1 MGMKPAYRL
10 LRLVGHQ
17 RWIRFGIRDRII
29 RFFISSD
36 SAPSHPFS
44 APFYGL
50 TYEGDLASFIDWSAY
65 FYGAYSYQELDLI
78 RDILSHQTD
87 PVFIDVGANV
97 GNHSLFASAHSRQ
110 VLAFEPV
117 PALYKQ
123 LLHKQST
130 NQLTNLRAFN
140 YALGE
145 AESVRAFSLPTSCN
159 QGIGR
164 VLNDGEIAQGN
175 TTTVSVK
182 EGDTVL
188 DEQCISPVTL
198 IKVDVEGH
206 EPLVL
211 RGLARTLLAHRPTVF
226 FEWSSASA
234 SHVGYQPV
242 CTLFP
247 ANYRLYA
254 FESHRPAFFFF
265 EHKRYRLS
273 PARAI
278 MPAGNYVAI
287 PAEALTPEHMAALHI
302 VV

>member
-1 MGMKPAYRL
+1 MKPAYRL
-10 LRLVGHQ
+10 LRLLGHQ

-29 RFFISSD
+29 RLFIKSD
-36 SAPSHPFS
+36 GAPSHPFS

-50 TYEGDLASFIDWSAY
+50 TYEGNLASFIDWSVY

-78 RDILSHQTD
+78 RDILRHQTD

-97 GNHSLFASAHSRQ
+97 GNHSLFASAYSRQ

-117 PALYKQ
+117 SALYKQ

-130 NQLTNLRAFN
+130 NQLTNLTAFN

-145 AESVRAFSLPTSCN
+145 ANSVRPFLLPTSCN

-164 VLNDGEIAQGN
+164 VLNDGETSQEN
-175 TTTVSVK
+175 TTTVPVK

-188 DEQCISPVTL
+188 HEQRIPPVTL
-198 IKVDVEGH
+198 IKVDVEGY
-206 EPLVL
+206 EPSVL
-211 RGLARTLLAHRPTVF
+211 RGLANTLLAHRPTVF
-226 FEWSSASA
+226 FEWSRASA
-234 SHVGYQPV
+234 SHLDNQPV
-242 CTLFP
+242 GTLFP
-247 ANYRLYA
+247 PNYRLYA

-265 EHKRYRLS
+265 EHKHYRLS
-273 PARAI
+273 PARAA

-287 PAEALTPEHMAALHI
+287 PTEALTQKHRAALH
-302 VV
+302 VVV